1 MCVFL
6 VFFLLIYFEIH
17 IQIVWQIW
25 CQSIHK
31 IDHFFA
37 TKNMKKSNHLLL
49 KFLYTEI
56 YPLNLIEKIIAD
68 GVFFGITYVI
78 VDQMEFDPNH

>member
-1 MCVFL
+1 
-6 VFFLLIYFEIH
+6 
-17 IQIVWQIW
+17 
-25 CQSIHK
+25 
-31 IDHFFA
+31 
-37 TKNMKKSNHLLL
+37 MKKPNHLLI